1 MRFFMEKEIVEQP
14 VNIIPKKAYR
24 INNNLVIQE
33 RMVGQDGKERDFH
46 RLDTEFYR
54 IIFTSVR
61 KENIWTSVTR
71 LNTHYNEF
79 VFLPTNYSFAD
90 AVYEHKQLIH
100 SNKEMFKCEIKYRT
114 RGMKRFV
121 DSVIRF
127 QLE

>member
-1 MRFFMEKEIVEQP
+1 MCFLWKKRLCIA

-61 KENIWTSVTR
+61 KRKYLDFS
-71 LNTHYNEF
+71 
-79 VFLPTNYSFAD
+79 YSF
-90 AVYEHKQLIH
+90 EHTL
-100 SNKEMFKCEIKYRT
+100 
-114 RGMKRFV
+114 
-121 DSVIRF
+121 
-127 QLE
+127 